1 MDVQG
6 KAALV
11 MGGGSGIGRAVALTL
26 ASHGA
31 SVAIGDLVAERA
43 EQVAGEIKEIGQ
55 QSLGSSV
62 DVTRQE
68 QVRELVDKT
77 LDAFGRIDILV
88 NSAGIFPQATIQDM
102 GLPTRNGRIARLS
115 WSREHPLRRRR
126 RSRASVWA
134 GRWRRAIMI

>member
-11 MGGGSGIGRAVALTL
+11 MGEGSGIGRAVALTL

-43 EQVAGEIKEIGQ
+43 EQVVGEIKETGQ
-55 QSLGSSV
+55 QGLGSAV

-68 QVRELVDKT
+68 QVKELVEKT
-77 LDAFGRIDILV
+77 LEAFGRIDILV
-88 NSAGIFPQATIQDM
+88 NSAGIFPQAT
-102 GLPTRNGRIARLS
+102 
-115 WSREHPLRRRR
+115 
-126 RSRASVWA
+126 V
-134 GRWRRAIMI
+134 